1 MTGRKSL
8 YDILDV
14 APDADQGV
22 IEAAYRALIKR
33 YHPDRL
39 AAAGGGDQQRAAE
52 INQAY
57 TVLRDPAKRAAHD
70 AEVRKRQ
77 EAALSPVVY
86 RPVPQPPR
94 SRFGVKA
101 FLAVLVLVGGAVYAI
116 MSFKPPERLQPPP
129 SAAVEQASQPDP
141 ATLDRARAAAA
152 DLPVRQPVDRADIVR
167 AIATFTRIEPSGM
180 RAVAEYSVACF
191 RRQQDSQRIQDF
203 DFCVAFDEAAS
214 TFESLAIDPERTLTS
229 RFAPHVLSVRHINA
243 ARLLGDDHGW
253 INVRL
258 AEIRGMANAALAEAL
273 ERGRAGE
280 AAARQAQA
288 ETNLLDGQAP
298 RRVATRAQR
307 PQRGGGDRPAAKQ
320 RAEKDF
326 LEREGYIY

>member
-1 MTGRKSL
+1 MTGPKSL
-8 YDILDV
+8 YDVLEV
-14 APDADQGV
+14 APDADQGA
-22 IEAAYRALIKR
+22 IEAAYRALIKK

-52 INQAY
+52 INEAY

-70 AEVRKRQ
+70 EALRKFQ
-77 EAALSPVVY
+77 EAALKPVVY
-86 RPVPQPPR
+86 RPVPPPPR
-94 SRFGVKA
+94 SRFGIKA
-101 FLAVLVLVGGAVYAI
+101 FLAVIILVGGAVYAI
-116 MSFKPPERLQPPP
+116 LSFSPPSRRPAPPP
-129 SAAVEQASQPDP
+129 VVEQNSQPDP
-141 ATLDRARAAAA
+141 ATLDRARFAAA
-152 DLPVRQPVDRADIVR
+152 DLPVRQAVDRTDVVR

-180 RAVAEYSVACF
+180 SAVADYSVACF
-191 RRQQDSQRIQDF
+191 RRQQDSQRIEDF

-214 TFESLAIDPERTLTS
+214 TFESLSIDPERTLTS

-273 ERGRAGE
+273 DSARAEEE
-280 AAARQAQA
+280 AARAA
-288 ETNLLDGQAP
+288 EPETASSSAP
-298 RRVATRAQR
+298 VPHRLSQR
-307 PQRGGGDRPAAKQ
+307 PQRPARPRGGRTRAKPRPA
-320 RAEKDF
+320 EGDF